1 MSQFIIKKKKDV
13 KENSENKNIIVL
25 KDINMTILDTK
36 YAMKEIKDNSLRK
49 IIKVNKNVNSNSISD
64 ENDNIKTV
72 EDNKSS
78 EETDII
84 PDLGTFRITIEDK
97 NPSPERDAFSK
108 KNKVSTRPEISN
120 ISQKI
125 ENIKPFPGFFV
136 PDLPIQKNV
145 ETEKRDI
152 LVKDISINPVLDN
165 QRLSDEGRDPKTGS
179 DGSGNTKLEVVN
191 KRDSICIVEENK
203 SSFVTKKIQ
212 RKKKDVEIHI
222 HNKDENS
229 IISNNHEIND
239 LRSVTTKL
247 EHLGISNEQKFN
259 QFQSLIKN
267 ENINVKL
274 YSSLPILKNDIDL
287 GSGTVGTGRNGE
299 IRDVNKD
306 NQRYFNQGTGS
317 GNPVLDNR
325 RLSDEGRD
333 PKTGRDGSGNKKSI
347 PSKTNLYCW
356 WCKYQVPFDIHPL
369 GCPVKYHKKDLPEQ
383 RLQGQG
389 TGLNEYFETDGIFCS
404 FNCVCAYSNEVSIY
418 NIRYKESGGLLY
430 ILYKKIF
437 DTFPPNMNIVPA
449 LDWRLLKNFGGTMS
463 IDDFR
468 NNFQKIDNVS
478 LNYIKHTQ
486 TIKLKDINIKQNS
499 ISYIDEKSK
508 ENLSNY

>member
-13 KENSENKNIIVL
+13 KENSENKNIIIL

-49 IIKVNKNVNSNSISD
+49 IIKVNKNSISN
-64 ENDNIKTV
+64 NDGLDLKTDIIKTV
-72 EDNKSS
+72 EEKLSGS
-78 EETDII
+78 EI
-84 PDLGTFRITIEDK
+84 
-97 NPSPERDAFSK
+97 
-108 KNKVSTRPEISN
+108 N
-120 ISQKI
+120 ISTEDPRSSTEDLEINKI
-125 ENIKPFPGFFV
+125 LGLGKKKVVINQNNES
-136 PDLPIQKNV
+136 
-145 ETEKRDI
+145 EKIDI
-152 LVKDISINPVLDN
+152 LDKESLNSSITV
-165 QRLSDEGRDPKTGS
+165 
-179 DGSGNTKLEVVN
+179 SGNPDFRSCNIGIKKTNFEN
-191 KRDSICIVEENK
+191 GINDSRPVEKKEENK

-222 HNKDENS
+222 PHKDENS
-229 IISNNHEIND
+229 IILNNDEIND

-267 ENINVKL
+267 ENVNVKL
-274 YSSLPILKNDIDL
+274 YSSLPILRNDID
-287 GSGTVGTGRNGE
+287 TGRN
-299 IRDVNKD
+299 
-306 NQRYFNQGTGS
+306 
-317 GNPVLDNR
+317 LDLRNN
-325 RLSDEGRD
+325 DK
-333 PKTGRDGSGNKKSI
+333 KTI

-356 WCKYQVPFDIHPL
+356 WCKYQIPFDIHPL
-369 GCPVKYHKKDLPEQ
+369 GCPVKYHRKDIP
-383 RLQGQG
+383 GQG

-404 FNCVCAYSNEVSIY
+404 FNCICAYSNEVSIY

-486 TIKLKDINIKQNS
+486 TIKIPGSGLKDINIKQNS